1 MVHPEVVNLNRLL
14 SEFEPLLRRA
24 VGEDVAVV
32 LDLDPRLDP
41 VRIDPGQFQAAVL
54 NLAGNARDAMPAGGT
69 LTVATRNL
77 SLGPGAPGGDAE
89 ASPGAYVAATVSD
102 TGGGMDAATAARAFE
117 PFFTTKEVGRGTG
130 LGLSQVYGSARQA
143 GGFCRLRSTPG
154 AGCTVEIV
162 LPRSTEAGA
171 AEAESR
177 AMPLRRA
184 AGGEA
189 VLVVEDEDALRDMAA
204 ESLQTLGY
212 RVTTAR
218 DAREALAILR
228 GEARIDILFSD
239 VVMPGG
245 MNGAQL
251 AAEAGAIRP
260 GLKVLLTSGYTT
272 TATGGTREL
281 PDGVPLLRKP
291 YLREDLAAKLHTVL
305 AS

>member
-1 MVHPEVVNLNRLL
+1 
-14 SEFEPLLRRA
+14 
-24 VGEDVAVV
+24 VAVV
-32 LDLDPRLDP
+32 LDLDPGLDP
-41 VRIDPGQFQAAVL
+41 VRVDPGQFQAALL
-54 NLAGNARDAMPAGGT
+54 NLAGNARDAMPDGGT
-69 LTVATRNL
+69 LTVTTRNL
-77 SLGPGAPGGDAE
+77 ELGPDAALDGAE
-89 ASPGAYVAATVSD
+89 APPGPYVAAAVSD
-102 TGGGMDAATAARAFE
+102 TGRGMEAATAARAFE

-143 GGFCRLRSTPG
+143 GGFCRLRSSPG

-162 LPRSTEAGA
+162 LPRSAEAGA
-171 AEAESR
+171 GEA
-177 AMPLRRA
+177 AAATMPLRRA
-184 AGGEA
+184 AGGEV

-204 ESLQTLGY
+204 ERLQALGY
-212 RVTTAR
+212 RVLPAR
-218 DAREALAILR
+218 DARAALDILR
-228 GEARIDILFSD
+228 GDARIDIPFSA

-251 AAEAGAIRP
+251 AAEAGSIRP

-281 PDGVPLLRKP
+281 PPGVPLLRKP